1 VNEKILKFTKSRIE
15 DLGAEILDM
24 VNGLGH
30 ITNFAARFFY
40 WAFRKPFRHH
50 LLFEQLFFIGNK
62 SLMIICLSGLF
73 TGMVLATQTYFGFK
87 LINVDSLVGSIV
99 AISLAKEL
107 APVMT
112 GLIVAGRAG
121 SAMAAQIG
129 SMKVTEQIDALEV
142 MGISS
147 VQYLA
152 VPRIIAGTLALPMLT
167 IVFLFIGNLGGY
179 AVGTKTLGIDEA
191 MYFSKLSEFMNVS
204 DVSEGIIKATF
215 FGFVVST
222 IGTYFGFQVEK
233 GAVGVGRGTNLAVIW
248 GMISVLVLDYFLTT
262 FLVKIFE

>member
-1 VNEKILKFTKSRIE
+1 MVDGMGKLTMFGGRI
-15 DLGAEILDM
+15 M
-24 VNGLGH
+24 
-30 ITNFAARFFY
+30 FWMFKR
-40 WAFRKPFRHH
+40 PFRFH
-50 LLFEQLFFIGNK
+50 LLFEQLYFIGNK
-62 SLMIICLSGLF
+62 SMTIIFLAGLF
-73 TGMVLATQTYFGFK
+73 TGMVFCTQTYFGFK

-107 APVMT
+107 APVLT

-142 MGISS
+142 MGINS

-152 VPRIIAGTLALPMLT
+152 APRVMAATIAVPMLS

-179 AVGTKTLGIDEA
+179 VIGTTTLMIDEA
-191 MYFSKLSEFMNVS
+191 MYFSKLSEFMVIE
-204 DVSEGIIKATF
+204 DVAQGVIKATV
-215 FGFVVST
+215 FGYVIAL

-248 GMISVLVLDYFLTT
+248 GMVSVLVLDYFLTT
-262 FLVKIFE
+262 FLVKIL